1 MVFALPSEN
10 SAAFS
15 GVINVLC
22 EEGRGVLVPM
32 MEETLLELAVKLCR
46 CRDLVNTMELLSDG
60 RVFVFKDFYYVLR
73 NGLEHWKKHC
83 QA

>member
-1 MVFALPSEN
+1 
-10 SAAFS
+10 
-15 GVINVLC
+15 
-22 EEGRGVLVPM
+22 M